1 VPLPRVEGAASLH
14 LTSTSEDFYMRT
26 HVRTY
31 FIKNHENVWRIPQ
44 KALSLHVMRQKTFQ
58 TRYIGYLLLALT
70 CLLTACSGG
79 SSSEELDPP
88 APNPTPNPTP
98 ENQEIKLNAN
108 VWNMMEGM
116 RATTYD
122 NVGNLQTAGFKTY
135 VYVDGGT
142 TKYIDGSTV
151 SYADSKW
158 SFDDGKH
165 YWPASGSLNFFAHS
179 PKELT
184 NTCCTFDSTPYAD
197 PENLDGYSED
207 CPRIVCSALPVAFT
221 NNTDNTKELI
231 YAYTRAQ
238 NKADQGATGVTM
250 TFKHPFARIYFKLAA
265 SHPNITINSITFKK
279 LKNNGSCTFN
289 GTTTSWT
296 LTDDDPTNL
305 VASYTGDSGRKTT
318 SDVAQ
323 LIGGP
328 FLIIPQDWEGEIVV
342 NASWTEWGE
351 EKNTQ
356 TLSAT
361 VPTDWDPGYSYTYTF
376 TITKF
381 DLIVNISKFT
391 EQW

>member
-1 VPLPRVEGAASLH
+1 
-14 LTSTSEDFYMRT
+14 MRT
-26 HVRTY
+26 PVRTY
-31 FIKNHENVWRIPQ
+31 LYKNHENVWRIHQ
-44 KALSLHVMRQKTFQ
+44 KAISLHVMRHKIFQ
-58 TRYIGYLLLALT
+58 TRYVSYVLLALT

-79 SSSEELDPP
+79 GSSSEELDPP
-88 APNPTPNPTP
+88 APTPTPSPTP

-184 NTCCTFDSTPYAD
+184 NTHCTFDSTPYAD
-197 PENLDGYSED
+197 PGNLDGYSED

-221 NNTDNTKELI
+221 NNADDTEELI
-231 YAYTRAQ
+231 YAYTPDQ
-238 NKADQGATGVTM
+238 NKAGQGASGVTM

-265 SHPNITINSITFKK
+265 SHPNITINSITFKT

-289 GTTTSWT
+289 GTTTTWT
-296 LTDDDPTNL
+296 LTGSATDL
-305 VASYTGDSGRKTT
+305 VYSPGASFTT
-318 SDVAQ
+318 SPEAQ
-323 LIGGP
+323 PIGGP
-328 FLIIPQDWEGEIVV
+328 FLVIPQNWTGGIEV

-351 EKNTQ
+351 AKDNQ
-356 TLSAT
+356 TLTAT
-361 VPTDWDPGYSYTYTF
+361 VPTIWQPGYSYTYTF
-376 TITKF
+376 TITEF
-381 DLIVNISKFT
+381 DLKVDIARFT

>member
-58 TRYIGYLLLALT
+58 TRYVSYVLLALT

-79 SSSEELDPP
+79 GSSSEELDPP
-88 APNPTPNPTP
+88 TPNPTPSPTP

-116 RATTYD
+116 RASTYD
-122 NVGNLQTAGFKTY
+122 NVEALQNAGFKTY
-135 VYVDGGT
+135 VYVDGET

-151 SYADSKW
+151 SYADSQW

-179 PKELT
+179 PKDLA
-184 NTCCTFDSTPYAD
+184 NTHCTFDSTPYDAS
-197 PENLDGYSED
+197 ENPDGYSED
-207 CPRIVCSALPVAFT
+207 SPRIVCSSLPVAFT
-221 NNTDNTKELI
+221 KKTDDTKELI
-231 YAYTRAQ
+231 YAYTANQ
-238 NKADQGATGVTM
+238 NKAGQGVSGVMM
-250 TFKHPFARIYFKLAA
+250 TFKHPFALIKFQLAS
-265 SHPNITINSITFKK
+265 SHPNITINSITFKAV
-279 LKNNGSCTFN
+279 KNNGSCIFDGT
-289 GTTTSWT
+289 GTTWT
-296 LTDDDPTNL
+296 LTGDAANL
-305 VASYTGDSGRKTT
+305 VASYSPGVSFST
-318 SDVAQ
+318 SSEVQ

-328 FLIIPQDWEGEIVV
+328 FLVIPQSWAGEIEV

-351 EKNTQ
+351 EKNKQ